1 LASAVVVHELFM
13 KNRDVQGWFQA
24 KGRELAAL
32 F

>member
-1 LASAVVVHELFM
+1 VHELFM
-13 KNRDVQGWFQA
+13 KNRDIQGWFQA